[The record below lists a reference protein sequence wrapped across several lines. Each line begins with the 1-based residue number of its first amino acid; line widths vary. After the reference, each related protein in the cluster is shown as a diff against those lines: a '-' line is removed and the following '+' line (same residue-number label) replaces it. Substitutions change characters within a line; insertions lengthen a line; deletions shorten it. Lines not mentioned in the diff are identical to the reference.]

1 MFNNIKKKMFNNIRR
16 KMKKADNQKGFTLL
30 EILVV
35 LTIMGF
41 LIAMVAPRLAGISGS
56 AVDTVCDSNQNRMV
70 TYMSSYFE
78 QTNRYPDML
87 TNLVITDGLALLTAT
102 YQIPTASNAD
112 PADGQEVLSD
122 EFYSRNHF
130 YAHYLNDAEREEII
144 GMGIANLL
152 NLNDYSGIGTLN
164 QPNDVAVVAAAAERA
179 SMEIVALTG
188 YDITGGDLLAV
199 AMVGY
204 GANAAGAFA
213 SSTVERD
220 WGEPDWFGRIVL
232 GMGTECGLITSGV
245 ISNAA
250 HCPGGIQNADNVI
263 YNDYNLVLPRLEAT
277 AARVDGMAPIGT
289 ILTPTT
295 LGCVAYDD
303 APIAAY
309 DYGAGANAANLR
321 VRTYNV
327 TEAQEKWQFAT
338 QCPEGHM
345 YPADDEEFWGVDID
359 NLTGIN

>member
-1 MFNNIKKKMFNNIRR
+1 
-16 KMKKADNQKGFTLL
+16 
-30 EILVV
+30 
-35 LTIMGF
+35 MGF
-41 LIAMVAPRLAGISGS
+41 LIAMVAPRLAGISGG

-78 QTNRYPDML
+78 QTSRYPDML
-87 TNLVITDGLALLTAT
+87 TNLVMTDGAALLLAT

-122 EFYSRNHF
+122 EFYNRNHF
-130 YAHYLNDAEREEII
+130 VIHYLDDAEREEII
-144 GMGIANLL
+144 GMGIATLL
-152 NLNDYSGIGTLN
+152 NLNDYSGFDTAGVANLHIA
-164 QPNDVAVVAAAAERA
+164 NDVTPVAAVAERA
-179 SMEIVALTG
+179 SMEQVELTG
-188 YDITGGDLLAV
+188 YDIAGGDLLAV

-204 GANAAGAFA
+204 GAAPGAAGAFTSA
-213 SSTVERD
+213 SDERG
-220 WGEPDWFGRIVL
+220 WGEPNWFGRIVL

-277 AARVDGMAPIGT
+277 AARLPADGAAIGT
-289 ILTPTT
+289 IADHRELE
-295 LGCVAYDD
+295 CVAYDGVLD
-303 APIAAY
+303 ALY
-309 DYGAGANAANLR
+309 DYVGNLDNYR
-321 VRTYNV
+321 VRQYNV

-359 NLTGIN
+359 NLATID